1 MTHIGACG
9 ARSRYLLFINSI
21 GLKPEKESW
30 KAIIGLQNHPLRSNY
45 SGTVLIVCVGLSI

>member
-21 GLKPEKESW
+21 GLKPEIESW
-30 KAIIGLQNHPLRSNY
+30 KAIIGLQNHSLRSNY
-45 SGTVLIVCVGLSI
+45 FGTVLIVCVGLSI